1 MEEQGDTITPE
12 VPAPKKPDNF
22 KPVSFRNEII
32 DRVNALWEELGYKS
46 RAEYFRVAVLKQLD
60 IDEAAERRNLSHD
73 ESNGEV
79 LSERRDARGV

>member
-1 MEEQGDTITPE
+1 M
-12 VPAPKKPDNF
+12 PATKKPDNF

-32 DRVNALWEELGYKS
+32 DRVNALWESLGYKS

-60 IDEAAERRNLSHD
+60 IDEAAERRNLSD

-79 LSERRDARGV
+79 LSERRNTRGV